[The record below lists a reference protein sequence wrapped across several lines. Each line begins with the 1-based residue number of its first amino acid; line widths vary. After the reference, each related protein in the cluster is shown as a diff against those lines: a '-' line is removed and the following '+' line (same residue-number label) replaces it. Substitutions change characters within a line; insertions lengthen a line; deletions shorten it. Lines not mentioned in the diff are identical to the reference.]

1 MDTTNWE
8 QFRFDKIFEI
18 KKGKRL
24 TKADMID
31 GEIPY
36 IGATDSNNGVTAKI
50 SNNEYLHSANT
61 ITVSY
66 NGSIAEAYYQAKQ
79 FWATDDVNVLYPKFE
94 MNIYSALFLTT
105 IINKEKYRFNY
116 GRKWDKELMQNSLIK
131 LPIKDKGIP
140 DWQWIED
147 YVKKNLVPKLPD
159 KSKSVWEKNFDTKPL
174 TNNKLQLNTKE
185 WKWFRIGDYF
195 DKPYKATAYN
205 AISLTPCEKESDN
218 SIAYITR
225 TDVNNGCKNYVV
237 NEGFTDIEMGNAITI
252 GDTTATIYYQEN
264 EFICGDH
271 MVVVRSKFLNKYV
284 GMFIISLLNRE
295 RFRYNYGRA
304 FNKGIIENTKLKL
317 PATQNTNGEY
327 DPDWQ
332 WMEDYIKSLPYS
344 RCL

>member
-1 MDTTNWE
+1 MP
-8 QFRFDKIFEI
+8 
-18 KKGKRL
+18 G
-24 TKADMID
+24 
-31 GEIPY
+31 
-36 IGATDSNNGVTAKI
+36 
-50 SNNEYLHSANT
+50 
-61 ITVSY
+61 
-66 NGSIAEAYYQAKQ
+66 
-79 FWATDDVNVLYPKFE
+79 
-94 MNIYSALFLTT
+94 
-105 IINKEKYRFNY
+105 
-116 GRKWDKELMQNSLIK
+116 SLIK
-131 LPIKDKGIP
+131 LPVDKNDNP
-140 DWQWIED
+140 DWQWMEN
-147 YVKKNLVPKLPD
+147 YVKDILIPQLPLKV
-159 KSKSVWEKNFDTKPL
+159 KSAWNNSFDSKPL
-174 TNNKLQLNTKE
+174 SAKKQQLNLKK
-185 WKWFRIGDYF
+185 WQWFRLGDYF
-195 DKPYKATAYN
+195 DTPYKATVYN
-205 AISLTPCEKESDN
+205 AISLTPCEKESNN

-237 NEGFTDIEMGNAITI
+237 NDGFTDVEKGNAITI